1 MILSIKVKLK
11 DGGSY
16 RKAIKDLEE
25 LADFLRE
32 ELAKMGE
39 GE

>member
-1 MILSIKVKLK
+1 MKLAVKIELK
-11 DGGSY
+11 GGDSY
-16 RKAIKDLEE
+16 RKAIVHLEE